1 MKHFF
6 SSTETNDQSSRNA
19 LRISIF
25 LLCVFLLV
33 DIYNIFELVAFQQ
46 YRFEHL
52 LATSMTFV
60 LTILSV
66 LGVWLSRRGR
76 GEVAGWYLILG
87 TSAGSLV
94 FVLIQPQLGILFALT
109 IVVITSITASLTLPQ
124 RLLWRALSIII
135 FAGILNIVLYFY
147 LPGREEL
154 VAVYPPFI
162 YGILALLVVLMVSQL
177 WRSTSKSLLRK
188 IVVWSGT
195 IMGALAVIMV
205 AYSIVVTRQA
215 AIDAAQKQA
224 LSLADAQAQS
234 IAVKLDLPLLTARTM
249 SDSLEGIKDKPV
261 TVAMTREQVDAML
274 EKVLEENPSFLGTY
288 TLWEPNAFDG
298 LDEQYIG
305 TASSDNTGRFIPYW
319 VRGENGAIHV
329 EPLKDYET
337 PGVGDWYLT
346 PRATKKESTFA
357 PLIYSIQGKDVVMA
371 SFIAPIIRDNKFYG
385 IAGVDAPITFVQEI
399 VDNMHLYNETANA
412 VLLTDTGTLIAVHN
426 TPGLV
431 NQPATEVY
439 KDFASLQPKIKAGEA
454 FLSMSPDGKYL
465 RVFSP
470 IKIGETGNN
479 WSFGLII
486 PLAEITAPAAAATIR
501 QVLISMFLIILALIL
516 LGYLSRQIVHP
527 IEQLTGV
534 ANAISQG
541 DLNAT
546 ANIDSGDETGILANT
561 FNAMTAQLRNML
573 STLEQRV
580 ADRTRNLELA
590 AEVGQTVSQVRD
602 LNVMLTDAAE
612 LIRRQ
617 FGLYYVQVY
626 LTNPS
631 QTALVLKAGTGNAGE
646 QLLARNHQLLLN
658 GNSINGRAAVEK
670 RSVVISETATSASF
684 HPNPLLPDT
693 QSEMAVPLMVGEK
706 VVGVLDMQ
714 SAKAG
719 ALSQENLVAFE
730 ALAAQ
735 LAVAIQNANLLAET
749 VQARAEVEAQAKRLS
764 RANWT
769 DYLDAIYKPEKIG
782 FAYQQDEI
790 APLPEDWEPKQN
802 ALVAPISVLGE
813 NLGNLVIELDEQS
826 RIADDKELLATVAR
840 QISLQIEELRLIN
853 SAERY
858 RLEAEEATRRTT
870 IVGWKNY
877 IESRPENATGYIYDS
892 NEVKVLHEEPKNSA
906 LTMPI
911 LVREEAIGKFSVQ
924 EKVAQDDQSLG
935 IAKAVVER
943 LGAHIENLR
952 LYDQSK
958 SALMQSE
965 KLFQASSELTQATNL
980 QELVAAVVTTLNI
993 SVANRALLTTFQYGP
1008 SGDVEQL
1015 TIIANWWNGSGHE
1028 VTPIGTQY
1036 PREVMRVMPMFISP
1050 TPVFF
1055 NDVFNDE
1062 RVDATTLELIAKRL
1076 DLRSVAVLPLYSAN
1090 KQLGAL
1096 VLEGE
1101 EPHKFTPQE
1110 IRLFNSLAPQI
1121 ATIME
1126 NRRQFEE
1133 TQLARAQSEKLF
1145 NISQGLT
1152 QAINLQELVKTVA
1165 ESMNV
1170 PVVNR
1175 AILDIFNYNGAGD
1188 LESMNV
1194 AATWWSGVG
1203 REPTGVG
1210 THYSVNELRI
1220 MKIFL
1225 TPTPLFFED
1234 VLRDERFDQ
1243 VALQIAKNLGLR
1255 SGAVLPLH
1263 AGSRQLGI
1271 LFLQAEEPH
1280 KFTTEE
1286 IRLFGVLAPQ
1296 IATILENRQQYEQ
1309 AQRQAEREAML
1320 NAINQK
1326 IQSATSVEAVL
1337 QIAAR
1342 ELGHALGAPLTIAQ
1356 LGLKSNGNGQ
1366 NSNS

>member
-1 MKHFF
+1 MKYFL

-25 LLCVFLLV
+25 LLGVFLLV

-46 YRFEHL
+46 NRFDHL
-52 LATSMTFV
+52 VATTMTFV

-66 LGVWLSRRGR
+66 LGMWLSRRGR
-76 GEVAGWYLILG
+76 GEVAGWCLILG
-87 TSAGSLV
+87 TSVGSLV
-94 FVLIQPQLGILFALT
+94 FVYIQPQLGILFALT
-109 IVVITSITASLTLPQ
+109 IVIITSIVASLTLPQ
-124 RLLWRALSIII
+124 RLIWRALSIII
-135 FAGILNIVLYFY
+135 FAGILNTALYFY

-154 VAVYPPFI
+154 VVVYPPFI
-162 YGILALLVVLMVSQL
+162 YGILALLMVLMISQL
-177 WRSTSKSLLRK
+177 WGSASKNLLRK

-195 IMGALAVIMV
+195 IMAVLAVILV

-224 LSLADAQAQS
+224 LSLAEAQAQG

-249 SDSLEGIKDKPV
+249 ADSLEGINDKHT
-261 TVAMTREQVDAML
+261 TVAMTREQINAML

-298 LDEQYIG
+298 LDAQYAG
-305 TASSDNTGRFIPYW
+305 TVSNDNSGRFIPYW
-319 VRGENGAIHV
+319 VRGEDGAIHV
-329 EPLKDYET
+329 EALKDYEA
-337 PGVGDWYLT
+337 PGLGDWYLT
-346 PRATKKESTFA
+346 PRATKKEATFA
-357 PLIYSIQGKDVVMA
+357 PLIYSIQGKEVVMA
-371 SFIAPIIRDNKFYG
+371 SFIVPIIRDHKFYG
-385 IAGVDAPITFVQEI
+385 VTGVDAPITFVQEI
-399 VDNMHLYNETANA
+399 VDNIHLYNETANA

-426 TPGLV
+426 LPDLV
-431 NQPATEVY
+431 NKPATEVY

-470 IKIGETGNN
+470 IKIGGTGNN

-486 PLAEITAPAAAATIR
+486 PLAEITAPAATAAIR
-501 QVLISMFLIILALIL
+501 QVLIGMVLIILALVL
-516 LGYLSRQIVHP
+516 LGYLSRQIVRP
-527 IEQLTGV
+527 IQQLTGV

-546 ANIDSGDETGILANT
+546 TNIDSSDETGILANA

-590 AEVGQTVSQVRD
+590 AAVGQTVSQVRD
-602 LNVMLTDAAE
+602 LNSMLTNAAE
-612 LIRRQ
+612 LIRKQ
-617 FGLYYVQVY
+617 FDLYYVQVY

-631 QTALVLKAGTGNAGE
+631 QTALILKAGTGDAGE
-646 QLLARNHQLLLN
+646 QLLARDHQLPLN
-658 GNSINGRAAVEK
+658 INSINGRAAVEK
-670 RSVVISETATSASF
+670 RSVVISETAASTSF
-684 HPNPLLPDT
+684 HPNPLLPAT
-693 QSEMAVPLMVGEK
+693 QSEMAVPLIIGEK

-714 SAKAG
+714 SAHAS

-749 VQARAEVEAQAKRLS
+749 VQARSDIEAQAKRLS
-764 RANWT
+764 RDNWNN
-769 DYLDAIYKPEKIG
+769 YLDAIYKPEKIG

-790 APLPEDWEPKQN
+790 APLPEFWEPKQN

-826 RIADDKELLATVAR
+826 LIADDTELLDTVAR
-840 QISLQIEELRLIN
+840 QISVQIETLRLVD
-853 SAERY
+853 SADRY
-858 RLEAEEATRRTT
+858 RLEAEEAARRTT
-870 IVGWKNY
+870 IEGWKNY
-877 IESRPENATGYIYDS
+877 IESRPENAAGYMYDA
-892 NEVKVLHEEPKNSA
+892 NEVKVLHEEPENSS
-906 LTMPI
+906 LNMPI
-911 LVREEAIGKFSVQ
+911 LVRDEAIGKFSIQ
-924 EKVAQDDQSLG
+924 ENIAQDDQSLD

-943 LGAHIENLR
+943 LGAHVENLR
-952 LYDQSK
+952 LYDQSR

-965 KLFQASSELTQATNL
+965 KLFQASSQLTQATNL
-980 QELVAAVVTTLNI
+980 QELVTAVVTTLNI
-993 SVANRALLTTFQYGP
+993 PAANRALLTTFQYGP
-1008 SGDVEQL
+1008 SGDLEQL
-1015 TIIANWWNGSGHE
+1015 TIIGNWWNGSGHE

-1055 NDVFNDE
+1055 NDVFHDE

-1076 DLRSVAVLPLYSAN
+1076 NLRSVAVLPLYSAN

-1101 EPHKFTPQE
+1101 EPHKFTAQE

-1145 NISQGLT
+1145 NASQGLT
-1152 QAINLQELVKTVA
+1152 QAANLQELVNAVA
-1165 ESMNV
+1165 ESMNI

-1175 AILDIFNYNGAGD
+1175 AILDIFNYNAAGD
-1188 LESMNV
+1188 LESMDV
-1194 AATWWSGVG
+1194 AATWWNGVG

-1210 THYSVNELRI
+1210 THYSVNELSI

-1225 TPTPLFFED
+1225 TPTPLFFD
-1234 VLRDERFDQ
+1234 DALADERFDQ
-1243 VALQIAKNLGLR
+1243 VASQIAQSLNVR
-1255 SGAVLPLH
+1255 SGAVLPLY

-1280 KFTTEE
+1280 EFTTEE
-1286 IRLFGVLAPQ
+1286 IRLFEVLAPQ

-1309 AQRQAEREAML
+1309 AQRQAQREAML
-1320 NAINQK
+1320 NTIGQK

-1356 LGLKSNGNGQ
+1356 LSLKPNGNGQ
-1366 NSNS
+1366 N